1 MLKSYSASPTQAT
14 IDLSLLARN
23 LGALRARLAP
33 SCAVIGIVKANA
45 YGHGAVD
52 ISQALIQ
59 QGVSTLGVATVAEGI
74 QLREAGI
81 LCDIVVLGPVVPRE
95 LADLVHHRLT
105 PLIYDES
112 IVVALTARLRDISP
126 YPVHV
131 EVDTGMGRLGLAVD
145 RVLPLLQSAAFKGP
159 LRLVGVMSHLA
170 DADQID
176 PSFTNDQIRTF
187 AGLLDHIRQAGV
199 TLPMAHMANTA
210 GILRFP
216 DSHHDAV
223 RPGIGLYGYQSGT
236 PIVEPPH
243 LRPVLSWSTHIV
255 QLRNLEP
262 GQSVSYNRTFRAARP
277 SQIAV
282 LPIGYADGYS
292 RHFSN
297 KASVLVH
304 GRRAPVIGR
313 VCMDMTMIDVTDI
326 PHAQVGDEVILIG
339 TQEGETITA
348 DDLAGWQ
355 GTIPYEVLCAIG
367 TRVRRAYVGG

>member
-14 IDLSLLARN
+14 IDLSRLAQN
-23 LGALRARLAP
+23 LSALRARLPP
-33 SCAVIGIVKANA
+33 SCAIIGIVKANA
-45 YGHGAVD
+45 YGHGAVA
-52 ISQALIQ
+52 ISQTLIQ
-59 QGVSTLGVATVAEGI
+59 LGVSTLGVATVAEGI
-74 QLREAGI
+74 QLREAGM

-95 LADLVHHRLT
+95 LADLLHHHLT
-105 PLIYDES
+105 PLIYDEA
-112 IVVALTARLRDISP
+112 IVVALTARLRDVSP

-131 EVDTGMGRLGLAVD
+131 EVDTGMGRLGLAAD

-159 LRLVGVMSHLA
+159 LRLVGLMTHFA
-170 DADQID
+170 DADQFD
-176 PSFTNDQIRTF
+176 PSFTNGQIRAF
-187 AGLLDHIRQAGV
+187 AGLLDHIRQSGV

-216 DSHHDAV
+216 DSHYDAV
-223 RPGIGLYGYQSGT
+223 RPGLGLYGYQSGT
-236 PIVEPPH
+236 PVADDPH

-255 QLRNLEP
+255 QLRNLDP

-277 SQIAV
+277 THVAI

-292 RHFSN
+292 RHLSN
-297 KASVLVH
+297 KGSVLVH
-304 GRRAPVIGR
+304 GRRTPVIGR

-326 PHAQVGDEVILIG
+326 PHAQVGDEVMLIG

-348 DDLAGWQ
+348 DDLAAWQ

-367 TRVRRAYVGG
+367 PRVRRVYVGG